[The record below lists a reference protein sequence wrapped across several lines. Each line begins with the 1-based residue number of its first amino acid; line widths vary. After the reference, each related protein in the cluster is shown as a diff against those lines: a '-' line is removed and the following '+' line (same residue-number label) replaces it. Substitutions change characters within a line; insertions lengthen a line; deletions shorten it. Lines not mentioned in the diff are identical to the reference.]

1 MNLRN
6 IGLAYKAA
14 NYLYGRY
21 RDTNDEQQRDVY
33 DALRALARPE
43 NADADKDGKPFDK
56 ARLQAGE
63 LTRSAHDRLDARR
76 EQFRQAQLDKE
87 AKKAAEKREK
97 KAKKKGGAGRAV
109 GVLGLLAAIAGAVW
123 YFVFRDD
130 SPAGQK
136 PAPRKP
142 ASTTS
147 VKVTTSKTGG
157 STIVTGA
164 AQTHG
169 PLSEDPAERDEEL
182 LSSIDE
188 QLSTLDTL
196 ADEQRE
202 GTEPRH
208 Q

>member
-21 RDTNDEQQRDVY
+21 RDMNDEQQRDVY

-123 YFVFRDD
+123 YFVFRDE

-164 AQTHG
+164 EQTHG